1 MAGKSEEAE
10 GEPGPGGESH
20 LLRPSQGFQGGPFP
34 PQAPLA
40 AVYQALGCFPS
51 VSSAWLGAGFVG
63 GGGEIQYLPLF
74 TEWCQPDLE
83 RCQLLQFRRQYILH
97 YDGKAVVSVTPF
109 GLPAEIQNQ
118 LMIKM
123 SPTGRHKAILTHHFE
138 KGQKQEVLEVWS
150 NSGKVQH
157 INLTA
162 VDKHGK
168 VYTDGHF
175 GCLAWSST
183 EKKILYVAERRRQK
197 KHPLF
202 PQEGSSKKTAKPSEA
217 GEEQFGYYDNW
228 GEALS
233 DKSIP
238 VMCVLNTETSE
249 VSILDGIPEYISP
262 GQALWSPDNKG
273 IVFVGWWH
281 EPFRLGLS
289 ACSNRRSALFL
300 LDLTEK
306 SCELLSLDDQA
317 VSSPRLSPDGTRLIY
332 LEGPVFGPHRHCLK
346 LKMLNWQT
354 KHTSIVVDVVRTAT
368 DGVYGIYPGALP
380 LLCWATDNRVLLSTP
395 QRSRKELLVVDTNMG
410 SVKSITAGEP
420 EGSWTLLGI
429 HQDLIL
435 ASCSSPNCP
444 PSLKVGML
452 PITGNE
458 PGLHWITV
466 EKASVLPN
474 MEWQIL
480 TVHPPVSQEG
490 SPYTDQTFEAVLLR
504 PEVSKE
510 GVKTFPLIVS
520 PHGGPH
526 AVFDACWDPT
536 MACLCQLGF
545 AVLMVN
551 YRGSLGFGQAS
562 IDSLISHVGVQD
574 VEDTQLAVELA
585 LQMGTLDP
593 KRIALLGG
601 SHGGFICCHLIGR
614 YPDMYKAC
622 AVRSPVINMAT
633 LLGTSDIP
641 DCCQRFGLFGR
652 DQKFKCYTNGLHN
665 FRRRYSALGLPY
677 FSERIPTEVD
687 LATMLLSSPIIHA
700 AKVQAP
706 VLLCVGAKDHRVSPY
721 QALEYY
727 RVLRA
732 RGVPVRLLWYP
743 EENHAISSVEAK
755 ADVFIHCAQ
764 WIMHHLSVEADTG
777 SQQLSLKAEA

>member
-1 MAGKSEEAE
+1 MAGNREEAV
-10 GEPGPGGESH
+10 GEPRPGA
-20 LLRPSQGFQGGPFP
+20 SQGLQGAPFP
-34 PQAPLA
+34 SPTRATLAPLA
-40 AVYQALGCFPS
+40 AVYQALGRFPS
-51 VSSAWLGAGFVG
+51 VSSAWLAAGFVG
-63 GGGEIQYLPLF
+63 GGGAQYLSLF

-83 RCQLLQFRRQYILH
+83 RCQLLQFSRQYILH

-118 LMIKM
+118 LLTSV
-123 SPTGRHKAILTHHFE
+123 SPTGKHKAILTHHFE

-150 NSGKVQH
+150 NSGKVRH

-162 VDKHGK
+162 LDKHGK

-175 GCLAWSST
+175 GCLAWSGT
-183 EKKILYVAERRRQK
+183 EKRILYVAERRRQK

-202 PQEGSSKKTAKPSEA
+202 PQERKMEEPSEA
-217 GEEQFGYYDNW
+217 GEEQFVYYDNW

-233 DKSIP
+233 DKSVP
-238 VMCVLNTETSE
+238 VLCVVNTETSE
-249 VSILDGIPEYISP
+249 VSILDDIPEYVSP
-262 GQALWSPDNKG
+262 GQALWSPDNKS

-306 SCELLSLDDQA
+306 SCELLSSDDKA
-317 VSSPRLSPDGTRLIY
+317 VSSPRLSPDGARLIY

-368 DGVYGIYPGALP
+368 DGFYGIYPGALP
-380 LLCWATDNRVLLSTP
+380 LLCWATDNNRVLLSTP
-395 QRSRKELLVVDTNMG
+395 QRSRKELLVVDINMG

-429 HQDLIL
+429 HQDLLL

-458 PGLHWITV
+458 LGLQWITV
-466 EKASVLPN
+466 EKTSVLSN

-480 TVHPPVSQEG
+480 AVHPPVSQEG
-490 SPYTDQTFEAVLLR
+490 SPYTDQTFEAVLLS
-504 PEVSKE
+504 PQVSKE
-510 GVKTFPLIVS
+510 REKTFPLIVS

-526 AVFDACWDPT
+526 AVFDACWHPT

-551 YRGSLGFGQAS
+551 YRDSLGFGQAS

-574 VEDTQLAVELA
+574 VEDTQLAVEIA
-585 LQMGTLDP
+585 LQIGTLDP
-593 KRIALLGG
+593 KRIALFGG

-641 DCCQRFGLFGR
+641 DW
-652 DQKFKCYTNGLHN
+652 
-665 FRRRYSALGLPY
+665 RYSALGLPY
-677 FSERIPTEVD
+677 FSDQIPTEVD

-706 VLLCVGAKDHRVSPY
+706 VLLCVGAKDRRVSPC

-743 EENHAISSVEAK
+743 EENHVISGVEAK
-755 ADVFIHCAQ
+755 ADVFINCAQ

-777 SQQLSLKAEA
+777 GQQLS